1 MNLIFIREHC
11 LTDPMMSHCHIL
23 RIQIKTIPS
32 LQHFLQANGKHKP
45 KFKKKFF
52 KKMII
57 IHNYLKAFINI
68 IPGVCLLK

>member
-11 LTDPMMSHCHIL
+11 LTDLMMSHCHIL

-45 KFKKKFF
+45 KFKKKL
-52 KKMII
+52 KKKNDY
-57 IHNYLKAFINI
+57 HPQLLKAFINI